1 LTGGRYTVDLKIADI
16 DGNLKQLALLE
27 FLAAEGE

>member
-1 LTGGRYTVDLKIADI
+1 LTGGRYMVDLKITEI

-27 FLAAEGE
+27 FLAAKGE